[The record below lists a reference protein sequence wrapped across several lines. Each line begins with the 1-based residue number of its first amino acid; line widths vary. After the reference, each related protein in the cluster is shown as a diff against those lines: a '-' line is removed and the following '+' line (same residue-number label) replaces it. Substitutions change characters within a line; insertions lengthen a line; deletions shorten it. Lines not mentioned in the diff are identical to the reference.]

1 MKQANIALAFPCLA
15 DTSMKRG
22 FLFGIIILFFAF
34 QGSLWADLNVTFD
47 VNTVV
52 DRAPISPYI
61 YGSNFALGE
70 DENLASRRI
79 GGNRLTG
86 YNWENNYSNAGSDWY
101 HYSDQYLVRDLPQQ
115 QRTIPGIVLTSFQ
128 DSCIQA
134 GVYSL
139 VTLQMAG
146 YVSADKNGSVTEQQ
160 SAPSYRWKEVIY
172 VKPTLFCDPP
182 DKPDLTD
189 NCVYMDECVNFLVS
203 IYGNASTPNGVKG
216 YSLDNEPA
224 LWPYTHPRIHPNQT
238 QCQELINRSVALA
251 SAVKN
256 IEPNAEVFG
265 PVLYGFSAYESLQS
279 APDWNSVKGRCGW
292 FIDYYLDQM
301 CQASDVQGRRLLDV
315 LDVHWYPE
323 ARGGGNRI
331 TDSLASYSRE
341 NAEARMQAPRTL
353 WDAGYYED
361 SWIGQWRRSYLPILP
376 KIQDSINTYYPGT
389 KLAIT
394 EFYYGAP
401 EHISGGVA
409 MADVLGIFGKFDLY
423 MSNYWGDDGSFVS
436 AAYKIYRN
444 YDCNNSTFGDIRIK
458 SQMSDKQNSSIYASV
473 FDVNDSELHLIVI
486 NKNLD
491 YSINGAF
498 SINSTTNYVSA
509 GVWAF
514 DSNSPNISEIAPI
527 EQITNNSFSYII
539 CPLTVCHIVL
549 EPQITCPIDD
559 VNGDRGQDTEQPL

>member
-1 MKQANIALAFPCLA
+1 MKQANVALAFPCLA
-15 DTSMKRG
+15 DTSMKRA

-203 IYGNASTPNGVKG
+203 IYGNASTPNGVRG

>member
-1 MKQANIALAFPCLA
+1 
-15 DTSMKRG
+15 MKRF

-34 QGSLWADLNVTFD
+34 QGSLWAALNVTFD
-47 VNTVV
+47 IDTTA
-52 DRAPISPYI
+52 DRGPISPYI
-61 YGSNFALGE
+61 YGSNFTLGE

-86 YNWENNYSNAGSDWY
+86 YNWENNYSNAGSDWN

-115 QRTIPGIVLTSFQ
+115 QRTIPGIVLTCFH
-128 DSCIQA
+128 DSCLQE
-134 GVYSL
+134 GLYSL

-146 YVSADKNGSVTEQQ
+146 YVSADRNGAVTEQQ

-189 NCVYMDECVNFLVS
+189 NYVYMDECVNFLVS
-203 IYGNASTPNGVKG
+203 IYGNASTPTGVKG

-238 QCQELINRSVALA
+238 GCQELISMSVALA

-256 IEPNAEVFG
+256 IDPFAEIFG

-279 APDWNSVKGRCGW
+279 SPDWNSVKGRCGW

-301 CQASDVQGRRLLDV
+301 CQASDAQGRRLLDV

-323 ARGGGNRI
+323 ARGDGNRI
-331 TDSLASYSRE
+331 TDFLASYSRE

-353 WDAGYYED
+353 WDAGYCED
-361 SWIGQWRRSYLPILP
+361 SWIGQWKKSYLPILP
-376 KIQDSINTYYPGT
+376 KIQNSINTYYPGT

-409 MADVLGIFGKFDLY
+409 MADVLGIFGKFGLY

-444 YDCNNSTFGDIRIK
+444 YDCNNSSFGDIRIK

-498 SINSTTNYVSA
+498 SINSTTNYVYA
-509 GVWAF
+509 RVWAF

-559 VNGDRGQDTEQPL
+559 VNGDRGQNTEQPL

>member
-1 MKQANIALAFPCLA
+1 MKQANIALAFLCLA
-15 DTSMKRG
+15 DTSMKRV
-22 FLFGIIILFFAF
+22 FLFGMIGLLFAF
-34 QGSLWADLNVTFD
+34 PGGLWANLNVTFD
-47 VNTVV
+47 VNTVA

-61 YGSNFALGE
+61 YGSNFTLDE
-70 DENLASRRI
+70 DENIASKRI

-86 YNWENNYSNAGSDWY
+86 YNWENNYSNAGSDWN
-101 HYSDQYLVRDLPQQ
+101 HSSDQYLVRDLTLQ

-146 YVSADKNGSVTEQQ
+146 YVSADKNGNVTEQQ
-160 SAPSYRWKEVIY
+160 TAPSYRWKEAIY
-172 VKPTLFCDPP
+172 AKPTSFCNPP
-182 DKPDLTD
+182 ERPNLAD
-189 NCVYMDECVNFLVS
+189 NYVYMDECVNFLVS
-203 IYGNASTPNGVKG
+203 KYGNASTPTGVKG

-256 IEPNAEVFG
+256 IDPYAEIFG
-265 PVLYGFSAYESLQS
+265 PVLYGFSAYGSLQS

-376 KIQDSINTYYPGT
+376 KIQNSINTYYPGT

-409 MADVLGIFGKFDLY
+409 MADVLGIFGKFGLY

-444 YDCNNSTFGDIRIK
+444 YDCNNSSFGDIRIK

-498 SINSTTNYVSA
+498 SINSTTNYVYA
-509 GVWAF
+509 RVWAF

-559 VNGDRGQDTEQPL
+559 VNGDRGQNTEQPL